1 MSKKNDMIFI
11 GPQAA
16 GKTTLFEVLQGDAAP
31 TKHAATVSNGEPTT
45 IKISAKR
52 RFFNLLR
59 GKVSV
64 IDAGG
69 KMSEFRHYKE
79 WCNDAEKVIIVFNGV
94 ELLREI
100 DDYKEG
106 GETSSFLKMVL
117 SQLEEIDAS
126 DMYFIATHADHYR
139 GGGSLQEA
147 IQQKINRVNEEYV
160 SLFKTKRYPM
170 INQMRGCLFE
180 VDATDPNSVDGVFS
194 SILK

>member
-16 GKTTLFEVLQGDAAP
+16 GKTALFKVLQGDAAP
-31 TKHAATVSNGEPTT
+31 IKHETTASNGEPKT
-45 IKISAKR
+45 IKTSAKR
-52 RFFNLLR
+52 WFFNLLR
-59 GKVSV
+59 EKVSV

-69 KMSEFRHYKE
+69 KMSEFRKYKE

-106 GETSSFLKMVL
+106 GETSSFLKMIL
-117 SQLEEIDAS
+117 SQLEEIDVS

-170 INQMRGCLFE
+170 ISQMRGCLFE
-180 VDATDPNSVDGVFS
+180 VDATDPNSVEGVFS

>member
-1 MSKKNDMIFI
+1 
-11 GPQAA
+11 
-16 GKTTLFEVLQGDAAP
+16 
-31 TKHAATVSNGEPTT
+31 
-45 IKISAKR
+45 
-52 RFFNLLR
+52 
-59 GKVSV
+59 
-64 IDAGG
+64 
-69 KMSEFRHYKE
+69 MSEFRHYKE

-126 DMYFIATHADHYR
+126 NLYFIATHADLYR
-139 GGGSLQEA
+139 GGGSMQEA
-147 IQQKINRVNEEYV
+147 IQQKVNRVNEEYV

-170 INQMRGCLFE
+170 ISQMRGCLFE
-180 VDATDPNSVDGVFS
+180 VDATDPDSVEGVFS

>member
-1 MSKKNDMIFI
+1 MNKENDMIFI

-16 GKTTLFEVLQGDAAP
+16 GKTTILKVLGGDVAP
-31 TKHAATVSNGEPTT
+31 TRHEATISNGKPTQ
-45 IKISAKR
+45 IKTSAR
-52 RFFNLLR
+52 RKFFGLIR

-69 KMSEFRHYKE
+69 KQSEFRNYQE
-79 WCNDAEKVIIVFNGV
+79 WCNNAEKVIIVFNGV
-94 ELLREI
+94 ELLNEI
-100 DDYKEG
+100 EDYKEG

-126 DMYFIATHADHYR
+126 DLYFIATHADLYR

-147 IQQKINRVNEEYV
+147 IQQRINRVNEDYV
-160 SLFKTKRYPM
+160 SLFNTKRYPM
-170 INQMRGCLFE
+170 ISQMRGCLFE
-180 VDATDPNSVDGVFS
+180 VNATDPNSVEGVFS